1 MTRRRVKEMSEDE
14 KKEEG
19 RRVYQL
25 MAYNMAVDVI
35 DGKIDRC
42 PVAVGIGNLHSSLS
56 DQEDESERVHA
67 AKPVE
72 GVGVACVQGS
82 RRKVNI
88 IVQ

>member
-1 MTRRRVKEMSEDE
+1 MSEEE

-42 PVAVGIGNLHSSLS
+42 PVADGNLHSSLTRKMKAKEYMPRNQWKGLELLVS
-56 DQEDESERVHA
+56 KVLGER
-67 AKPVE
+67 
-72 GVGVACVQGS
+72 
-82 RRKVNI
+82 
-88 IVQ
+88 

>member
-42 PVAVGIGNLHSSLS
+42 PVADGNLHSSLNRKMKAKEYMPRNQWKGLELLVS
-56 DQEDESERVHA
+56 KVLGER
-67 AKPVE
+67 
-72 GVGVACVQGS
+72 
-82 RRKVNI
+82 
-88 IVQ
+88 

>member
-1 MTRRRVKEMSEDE
+1 MTRRKVKEMSEDE

-42 PVAVGIGNLHSSLS
+42 PVADGNLHSSLTRKMKAKEYMPRNQWKGLELLVS
-56 DQEDESERVHA
+56 KVLGER
-67 AKPVE
+67 
-72 GVGVACVQGS
+72 
-82 RRKVNI
+82 
-88 IVQ
+88 

>member
-42 PVAVGIGNLHSSLS
+42 PVADGNLHSSLTRKMKAKEYMPRNQWKGLELLVS
-56 DQEDESERVHA
+56 KVLGER
-67 AKPVE
+67 
-72 GVGVACVQGS
+72 
-82 RRKVNI
+82 
-88 IVQ
+88 

>member
-42 PVAVGIGNLHSSLS
+42 PVADGNLHSFFLTRKMKAKEYMPRNQWKGLELLVSKVLG
-56 DQEDESERVHA
+56 ER
-67 AKPVE
+67 
-72 GVGVACVQGS
+72 
-82 RRKVNI
+82 
-88 IVQ
+88 

>member
-1 MTRRRVKEMSEDE
+1 MSEDE

-42 PVAVGIGNLHSSLS
+42 PVADGNLHSLSLTRKMKAKEYMPRNQWKGLELLVS
-56 DQEDESERVHA
+56 KVLGER
-67 AKPVE
+67 
-72 GVGVACVQGS
+72 
-82 RRKVNI
+82 
-88 IVQ
+88 

>member
-42 PVAVGIGNLHSSLS
+42 PVAVCNLHSSLTRKMKAKEYMPRNQWKGLELLVS
-56 DQEDESERVHA
+56 KVLGER
-67 AKPVE
+67 
-72 GVGVACVQGS
+72 
-82 RRKVNI
+82 
-88 IVQ
+88 

>member
-1 MTRRRVKEMSEDE
+1 MTRRRVKEMSEEE

-42 PVAVGIGNLHSSLS
+42 PVAVDNLHSSLTRKMKAKEYMPRNQWKGLELLVS
-56 DQEDESERVHA
+56 KVLGER
-67 AKPVE
+67 
-72 GVGVACVQGS
+72 
-82 RRKVNI
+82 
-88 IVQ
+88 

>member
-1 MTRRRVKEMSEDE
+1 MSEDE

-42 PVAVGIGNLHSSLS
+42 PVAVDNLHFSLTRKMKAKEYMPRNQWKGLELLVS
-56 DQEDESERVHA
+56 KVLGER
-67 AKPVE
+67 
-72 GVGVACVQGS
+72 
-82 RRKVNI
+82 
-88 IVQ
+88 

>member
-1 MTRRRVKEMSEDE
+1 MTRRRVKEMSEEE

-42 PVAVGIGNLHSSLS
+42 PVAVGNLHSFP
-56 DQEDESERVHA
+56 DQKDESERVHA
-67 AKPVE
+67 EKPVE
-72 GVGVACVQGS
+72 GIGIACV
-82 RRKVNI
+82 
-88 IVQ
+88 

>member
-42 PVAVGIGNLHSSLS
+42 PVADGNLHSSLTRKIKAKEYMPRNQWKGLELLVS
-56 DQEDESERVHA
+56 KVLGER
-67 AKPVE
+67 
-72 GVGVACVQGS
+72 
-82 RRKVNI
+82 
-88 IVQ
+88 

>member
-1 MTRRRVKEMSEDE
+1 MTRRRVKEMSEEE

-42 PVAVGIGNLHSSLS
+42 PVANGNLHSSLTRKMKAKEYMPRNQWKGLELLVS
-56 DQEDESERVHA
+56 KVLGER
-67 AKPVE
+67 
-72 GVGVACVQGS
+72 
-82 RRKVNI
+82 
-88 IVQ
+88 

>member
-42 PVAVGIGNLHSSLS
+42 PVAVGNLHSSLTRKMKAKEYMPRNQWKGLELLVS
-56 DQEDESERVHA
+56 MVLGER
-67 AKPVE
+67 
-72 GVGVACVQGS
+72 
-82 RRKVNI
+82 
-88 IVQ
+88 

>member
-42 PVAVGIGNLHSSLS
+42 PVADGNLHPSLTKKMKAKEYMPRNQWKGLELLVS
-56 DQEDESERVHA
+56 KVLGER
-67 AKPVE
+67 
-72 GVGVACVQGS
+72 
-82 RRKVNI
+82 
-88 IVQ
+88 

>member
-42 PVAVGIGNLHSSLS
+42 PVADGNLHSFPLTRKMKAKEYMPRNQWKGLELLVSKVLG
-56 DQEDESERVHA
+56 ER
-67 AKPVE
+67 
-72 GVGVACVQGS
+72 
-82 RRKVNI
+82 
-88 IVQ
+88 

>member
-1 MTRRRVKEMSEDE
+1 MTRRRVKEMSEEE

-42 PVAVGIGNLHSSLS
+42 PVADGNLHSSLTRKMKAKEYMPRNQWKGLELLVS
-56 DQEDESERVHA
+56 KVLGER
-67 AKPVE
+67 
-72 GVGVACVQGS
+72 
-82 RRKVNI
+82 
-88 IVQ
+88 

>member
-1 MTRRRVKEMSEDE
+1 MSEDE

-42 PVAVGIGNLHSSLS
+42 PVADGNLHSFSLTRKMKAKEYMPRNQWKGLELLVS
-56 DQEDESERVHA
+56 KVLGER
-67 AKPVE
+67 
-72 GVGVACVQGS
+72 
-82 RRKVNI
+82 
-88 IVQ
+88 

>member
-1 MTRRRVKEMSEDE
+1 MSEDE

-42 PVAVGIGNLHSSLS
+42 PVADGNLHSSLARKMKAKEYMPRNQWKGLELLVS
-56 DQEDESERVHA
+56 KVLGER
-67 AKPVE
+67 
-72 GVGVACVQGS
+72 
-82 RRKVNI
+82 
-88 IVQ
+88 

>member
-35 DGKIDRC
+35 DGKID
-42 PVAVGIGNLHSSLS
+42 
-56 DQEDESERVHA
+56 
-67 AKPVE
+67 E
-72 GVGVACVQGS
+72 GE
-82 RRKVNI
+82 
-88 IVQ
+88 

>member
-42 PVAVGIGNLHSSLS
+42 PVADGNHHSSLS

-67 AKPVE
+67 EKPVE
-72 GVGVACVQGS
+72 GVGTACV
-82 RRKVNI
+82 
-88 IVQ
+88 

>member
-1 MTRRRVKEMSEDE
+1 MTRRRVKEMSEEE

-42 PVAVGIGNLHSSLS
+42 PMAVGIGNLHSSLTRKMKAKEYMPRNQWKGLELLVS
-56 DQEDESERVHA
+56 KVLGER
-67 AKPVE
+67 
-72 GVGVACVQGS
+72 
-82 RRKVNI
+82 
-88 IVQ
+88 